1 MIIEGKREMKRM
13 TVYSSE
19 RMVNIVRHVNDMGI
33 VREDIVAITYNGN
46 SYQIFY
52 YIR

>member
-1 MIIEGKREMKRM
+1 MKRM

-19 RMVNIVRHVNDMGI
+19 RMVDIVGHVNDIGI
-33 VREDIVAITYNGN
+33 VREDIVAITYNGS

-52 YIR
+52 YSR